1 MRGLMVCLSAAVLG
15 LLLRTQLVCP
25 SQPPALFYTLWAVP
39 QRQGCGRVL
48 GESTRAIWGSTA

>member
-1 MRGLMVCLSAAVLG
+1 MVCLSAAALG

-25 SQPPALFYTLWAVP
+25 SQLPALFYTLRAVP

-48 GESTRAIWGSTA
+48 GESTRAIWGSSA